1 MNVCHE
7 FYIIKV
13 CKLFCLAIFVVDF
26 VGDKVNY
33 SFLCSLLFSFILAIL
48 LKFIINC
55 SAIYAAAAVKIKL
68 NKFYIKY

>member
-33 SFLCSLLFSFILAIL
+33 SFFMFFSFILTIL

-68 NKFYIKY
+68 NKLFIKY